1 MSLESL
7 KSFLSKA
14 RADDSI
20 KLKLKGTKSQDEV
33 IALAKEHGHE
43 FGSEHFSQLSKE
55 ELDGVA
61 GGKIK
66 WHVADVPLMG
76 YPIDPL

>member
-20 KLKLKGTKSQDEV
+20 KQKLKGTKSQDEV

-43 FGSEHFSQLSKE
+43 FTSDKFRHLTDAELEGVSGGCGISFFS
-55 ELDGVA
+55 A
-61 GGKIK
+61 C
-66 WHVADVPLMG
+66 
-76 YPIDPL
+76 